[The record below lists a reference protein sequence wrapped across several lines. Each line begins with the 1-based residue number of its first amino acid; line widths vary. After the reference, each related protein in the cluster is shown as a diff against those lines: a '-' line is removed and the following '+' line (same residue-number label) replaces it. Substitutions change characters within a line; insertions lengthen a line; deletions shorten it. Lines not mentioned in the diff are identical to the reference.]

1 MAKAAREERDAQ
13 SAHERNQEVLSV
25 LRKQM
30 AALEEQKE
38 AARRLKEEEA
48 QLLVSISKI
57 RWETYKFSKNTSKII
72 FFILLLYCHE
82 TRKCRCLGVIGK
94 KLKLREFFTYMCS

>member
-1 MAKAAREERDAQ
+1 MVRVIPPFQQSKYIPVIDFAFRLAKAAREERDAQ

-48 QLLVSISKI
+48 QLLVM
-57 RWETYKFSKNTSKII
+57 
-72 FFILLLYCHE
+72 FFLH
-82 TRKCRCLGVIGK
+82 
-94 KLKLREFFTYMCS
+94 

>member
-1 MAKAAREERDAQ
+1 MVRVIPPFQQSKYIIDFAFRLAKAAREERDAQ

-48 QLLVSISKI
+48 QLLVM
-57 RWETYKFSKNTSKII
+57 F
-72 FFILLLYCHE
+72 
-82 TRKCRCLGVIGK
+82 
-94 KLKLREFFTYMCS
+94 FFTLTFSQLMSRYVRYFIIIGTNYIYTLLQ

>member
-1 MAKAAREERDAQ
+1 MVRVIPPFQQSKYIIDFAFRLAKAAREERDAQ

-48 QLLVSISKI
+48 QLLVM
-57 RWETYKFSKNTSKII
+57 
-72 FFILLLYCHE
+72 FFLHWHFPNW
-82 TRKCRCLGVIGK
+82 CLDMSGT
-94 KLKLREFFTYMCS
+94 LS